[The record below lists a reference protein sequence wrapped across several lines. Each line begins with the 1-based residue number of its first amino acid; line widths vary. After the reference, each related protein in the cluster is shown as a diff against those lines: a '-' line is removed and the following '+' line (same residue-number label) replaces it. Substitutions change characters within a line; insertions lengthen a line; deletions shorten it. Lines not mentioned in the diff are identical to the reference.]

1 MNIFCGWRVN
11 ELGPPV
17 NFEVIGNGEFWD
29 ALGQSVSQKTMNL
42 ARQGKTTCG
51 SHAAQHPGPLG
62 GKEKGAMMSNVSNKA
77 KQQRVQIQRAHQEA
91 RLPRTA
97 LCLKSGAKPGKWS
110 VDQQLHQKGQSTQ
123 NGKAKRKKN
132 IHLQLSQ
139 INGHGIGIIVY
150 TEALSPWISMM
161 LIILLDCHCK
171 RSASYSSLDTQ
182 DEWNSTA
189 RISKG

>member
-17 NFEVIGNGEFWD
+17 NFEVIGNGELWD

-77 KQQRVQIQRAHQEA
+77 KQQRVQIQRARRQGYQGRRCAKSREPSPENALWTSNCTKKA
-91 RLPRTA
+91 RAHRMAKQNVKRT
-97 LCLKSGAKPGKWS
+97 
-110 VDQQLHQKGQSTQ
+110 
-123 NGKAKRKKN
+123 
-132 IHLQLSQ
+132 
-139 INGHGIGIIVY
+139 Y
-150 TEALSPWISMM
+150 TSSSHTSMATE
-161 LIILLDCHCK
+161 L
-171 RSASYSSLDTQ
+171 A
-182 DEWNSTA
+182 
-189 RISKG
+189 

>member
-17 NFEVIGNGEFWD
+17 NFEVIGNGELWD

-62 GKEKGAMMSNVSNKA
+62 GKEKGAMMSNTA
-77 KQQRVQIQRAHQEA
+77 KSADTEGQEA

-97 LCLKSGAKPGKWS
+97 MCQKSGAKPGKCS

-132 IHLQLSQ
+132 IHLQLSH
-139 INGHGIGIIVY
+139 INGHGIGIIIY
-150 TEALSPWISMM
+150 NNIY
-161 LIILLDCHCK
+161 
-171 RSASYSSLDTQ
+171 RSS
-182 DEWNSTA
+182 
-189 RISKG
+189 